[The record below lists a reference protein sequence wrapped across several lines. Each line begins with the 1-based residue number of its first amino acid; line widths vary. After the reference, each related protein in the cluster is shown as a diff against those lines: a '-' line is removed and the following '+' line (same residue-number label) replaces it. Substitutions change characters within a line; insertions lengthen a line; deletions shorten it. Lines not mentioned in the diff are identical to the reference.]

1 MSKEMNKLM
10 SKTTKY
16 DMTCGLFMSL
26 IIGAVLNRQIALAF
40 LLGISIAT
48 VNYIVSVYATTKWLE
63 KKSYRVLIITILRI
77 FLVTLCAVPFIYNG
91 ELIAA
96 YLIGFTLHFIVQG
109 YCIISEKGSG

>member
-1 MSKEMNKLM
+1 MGKEMNKLM

-26 IIGAVLNRQIALAF
+26 IIGLILNRQIALAF

-48 VNYIVSVYATTKWLE
+48 INYIISSYAITKWLE
-63 KKSYRVLIITILRI
+63 RKSYMLLIITILRI
-77 FLVTLCAVPFIYNG
+77 FLITICAVPFIYNF
-91 ELIAA
+91 ELIAS
-96 YLIGFTLHFIVQG
+96 YLIGFTLHFIILG

>member
-10 SKTTKY
+10 SKVTKY

-48 VNYIVSVYATTKWLE
+48 VNYIVSVYAITKWLE
-63 KKSYRVLIITILRI
+63 KKPFRVLITTILRI
-77 FLVTLCAVPFIYNG
+77 FFVTICASTIY
-91 ELIAA
+91 I
-96 YLIGFTLHFIVQG
+96 
-109 YCIISEKGSG
+109 